1 MRSGSSATEAH
12 GAGGESTVIIIIITY
27 ALQHLHQPWRPPRWA
42 VKSFNASAP
51 TLSRFWY
58 SVLTFIKVH
67 YKCKMLRS
75 ASVHRLLDK
84 HLKTLLRPPVLL
96 QYFHWYTPSVPP
108 SVQCPLGAR
117 MRNSVRPPRSGDINP
132 SRLLHLCFT
141 CPCFKSSA
149 RSATFCPWSWSVRSV
164 QMISGGWPGAA
175 DQ

>member
-12 GAGGESTVIIIIITY
+12 GAGGESTVIIIITY

-58 SVLTFIKVH
+58 SVLTFIKSPLQVQNAAFR
-67 YKCKMLRS
+67 LGPSSSRQ
-75 ASVHRLLDK
+75 ASEDPS
-84 HLKTLLRPPVLL
+84 KTTSPAAILSLVYAIGSSIGPV
-96 QYFHWYTPSVPP
+96 PS
-108 SVQCPLGAR
+108 GAR

-164 QMISGGWPGAA
+164 QMISGGCPGAA